1 MYLEKPD
8 DDFLSKNRRKR
19 EALNLNPRSTIKKKR
34 LAADKPVKDKP
45 QPDNSHRQAVKEP
58 ISAPAEVG
66 ENKHGGLKLIFA
78 IFIIAVVVFM
88 FVAGQSGG
96 VDGAKRQFSTFFDGA
111 KNAVVNFGAGAGG
124 SGAGGSGAGG
134 SGSGSSSGSGS
145 GAGSGSGSYG
155 SGNDSGS
162 EGVPSSSFGK
172 GVSVSEDL
180 ENSVKQIELKSD
192 LYIVENQGESYNAL
206 VCLYYHP
213 QANFVE
219 DNFYNF
225 SSFLVVKNGAAY
237 EFDGCY
243 AYVFDYF
250 KSYYKDFSRAK
261 EIIDSNLSN
270 NNPYKISV
278 SSVEA
283 DFQPDV
289 SKNNCA
295 VLAAGSNG
303 IDRLFDGDLTKTF
316 DGIQIHKTTYSDMQ
330 NVISEW
336 NSAYSLTEDATN

>member
-8 DDFLSKNRRKR
+8 DDFLSKNRRER
-19 EALNLNPRSTIKKKR
+19 EVLNLNPRSTIKKKR
-34 LAADKPVKDKP
+34 LAADKPVEDKP
-45 QPDNSHRQAVKEP
+45 QQDNSHRQAVKEP

-111 KNAVVNFGAGAGG
+111 KNAVVNFGAGAG
-124 SGAGGSGAGG
+124 SGDSSAGMP
-134 SGSGSSSGSGS
+134 SS
-145 GAGSGSGSYG
+145 
-155 SGNDSGS
+155 
-162 EGVPSSSFGK
+162 SSSFGK

-250 KSYYKDFSRAK
+250 KF
-261 EIIDSNLSN
+261 
-270 NNPYKISV
+270 KI
-278 SSVEA
+278 
-283 DFQPDV
+283 
-289 SKNNCA
+289 KKMN
-295 VLAAGSNG
+295 
-303 IDRLFDGDLTKTF
+303 K
-316 DGIQIHKTTYSDMQ
+316 
-330 NVISEW
+330 
-336 NSAYSLTEDATN
+336 